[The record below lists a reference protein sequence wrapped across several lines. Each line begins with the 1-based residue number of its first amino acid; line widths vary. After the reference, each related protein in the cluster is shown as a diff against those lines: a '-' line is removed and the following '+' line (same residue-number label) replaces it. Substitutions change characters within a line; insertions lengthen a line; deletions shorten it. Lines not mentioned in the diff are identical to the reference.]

1 MLCPEA
7 PLVFLYTITS
17 RLGLASYGQ
26 DHHETA
32 HTLRDACQLRTC
44 AGAQVSLVSLAL
56 FSSSRR
62 SHRTSG
68 NWQPTRKAHMRLFSE
83 YPPCERVRV
92 STDEGLQQE
101 RRCRRDAS
109 RSLNQTQNCTPTT
122 PPTTTSCFRCNKL
135 VLILTRHTLARAGS
149 ANRPY

>member
-68 NWQPTRKAHMRLFSE
+68 NWQPTRKDLPKSTSQKASTPK
-83 YPPCERVRV
+83 YKQPSTGRVRTRGYNKKDDAAEMRV
-92 STDEGLQQE
+92 DHSI
-101 RRCRRDAS
+101 RRKIALRLHHQPPRAAFAATNW
-109 RSLNQTQNCTPTT
+109 SL
-122 PPTTTSCFRCNKL
+122 F
-135 VLILTRHTLARAGS
+135 
-149 ANRPY
+149 